1 MKIKYFSF
9 LIIYL
14 SSLMLFQTSCDIQK
28 APSEPTSN
36 DVGDLKFLSGKV
48 IDDKTLQGIPQARVT
63 ISGSNLIT
71 DANGSFSLTQELS
84 DGIYPIVITK
94 EGYFTIQ
101 RNLKISKPE
110 KGKSFVTAF
119 SMIQKNPT
127 VNITASTG
135 GSINLTEGY
144 SLSIPANALSANT
157 AMSITPILGG
167 GIPFNTSGKFVIEAV
182 ACEPAGQTFSSPFTL
197 QVPLQVSPSIV
208 NSTNLKALTVNS
220 ATGAVEQISNVT
232 ITTGGRINVQ
242 FNHFSYV
249 ILYLDQ
255 NLFRVTEKLYED
267 SVKST
272 TAIADCRSE
281 KASASVTVGS
291 TISLNRLS
299 VTLAATLLQRNL
311 NFSIS
316 GTGSI
321 SRKIGDP
328 IRQLQYQV
336 LGTLYDI
343 EYFDG
348 NNWISSEQIKIPESI
363 KFFSKDVGSCHNQGG
378 TSGQ

>member
-9 LIIYL
+9 LIIYF

-36 DVGDLKFLSGKV
+36 DIGDLKFLSGKV
-48 IDDKTLQGIPQARVT
+48 IDDKTLQGISQAN
-63 ISGSNLIT
+63 ISIGGSNLTT
-71 DANGSFSLTQELS
+71 DAKGNFSLAQELS
-84 DGIYPIVITK
+84 DGIYPITITK
-94 EGYFTIQ
+94 EGYFTVQ

-110 KGKSFVTAF
+110 KGKSFITAF
-119 SMIQKNPT
+119 SMIQKNPA
-127 VNITASTG
+127 VNITAATG
-135 GSINLTEGY
+135 GSINLSEGY
-144 SLSIPANALSANT
+144 SLSVPANALSANT
-157 AMSITPILGG
+157 AISITPILGG
-167 GIPFNTSGKFVIEAV
+167 GIPYNTSGKFVIEAV
-182 ACEPAGQTFSSPFTL
+182 ACEPAGQTFSSPVTL
-197 QVPLQVSPSIV
+197 QVPLHISQTLV
-208 NSTNLKALTVNS
+208 NSTNLKALSVNS
-220 ATGAVEQISNVT
+220 SSGMIEQISNVT
-232 ITTGGRINVQ
+232 LTSGGSINVQ

-249 ILYLDQ
+249 ILYLDE

-281 KASASVTVGS
+281 KASASITVSS
-291 TISLNRLS
+291 TISLSRLNS
-299 VTLAATLLQRNL
+299 TLAATLLQRNL
-311 NFSIS
+311 NFSIT

-336 LGTLYDI
+336 QGTEFEI
-343 EYFDG
+343 EYYDG
-348 NNWISSEQIKIPESI
+348 NNWIKSEQIKIPESI
-363 KFFSKDVGSCHNQGG
+363 KFISKNVGTCHNQGG